1 MWGPSALSL
10 GAGPGRSPG
19 PPGRCRGRCSALP
32 PGAVLEGQ
40 GRVRKAAS
48 AGDAL
53 EPAGSDCGHRCLAG
67 HRVLAVGIKTPALGT
82 QTSELFPSL
91 DTAQASGP
99 ESGALGSSEEWGP
112 EPPGSDSEV
121 AGSVSGQDTE
131 VARPGA
137 EQGAETLDQES
148 EILWPSVGQDSERP
162 GPYTPGS
169 FESLGSAK
177 DDSEPFEGRN
187 AGVPRQCL
195 PQGPETS
202 SFGSDSEAPQQ
213 RFPLCL
219 ETPQQRPEEPLMETP
234 IEREIRRSCERE
246 ESLRRSRGL
255 SPGRAGS
262 ELVELRVRPVLSLPS
277 PGPALPRAL
286 ERARAGAQMQ
296 RDIER
301 EAHRQAAL
309 ARPATPEPLAR
320 LPPQPLGELKRF
332 FEAAGGCG
340 SSPVAEG
347 GGGPQRLLEPGSQPR
362 SAMKG
367 RCPVLVR
374 APRPIAPSLLEQEVR
389 EAQERER
396 ELQRQRLSVYGTAEF
411 KDPAPSLTGK
421 PWAPERQGPSEFQL
435 PSPTTRLQ
443 WSLFWPSGNF
453 HLAPRHLGT
462 PLNFPFPSGL
472 PTVCAPP
479 PPLGGSIP
487 RSIPPRLEVGDRRMI
502 PDVFIFVG
510 SQGTQGFRHSW
521 IVLNFR
527 VPTSLLCLLP
537 TSLRMEGFQREEGGE
552 RLYVFK
558 GRGQPPLSWLTPA
571 GETRSYPG

>member
-1 MWGPSALSL
+1 
-10 GAGPGRSPG
+10 
-19 PPGRCRGRCSALP
+19 
-32 PGAVLEGQ
+32 
-40 GRVRKAAS
+40 
-48 AGDAL
+48 
-53 EPAGSDCGHRCLAG
+53 
-67 HRVLAVGIKTPALGT
+67 
-82 QTSELFPSL
+82 
-91 DTAQASGP
+91 
-99 ESGALGSSEEWGP
+99 
-112 EPPGSDSEV
+112 
-121 AGSVSGQDTE
+121 
-131 VARPGA
+131 
-137 EQGAETLDQES
+137 
-148 EILWPSVGQDSERP
+148 
-162 GPYTPGS
+162 
-169 FESLGSAK
+169 
-177 DDSEPFEGRN
+177 
-187 AGVPRQCL
+187 
-195 PQGPETS
+195 
-202 SFGSDSEAPQQ
+202 
-213 RFPLCL
+213 
-219 ETPQQRPEEPLMETP
+219 METP